1 MKEMKLMSYQ
11 DTVAARSGLVIGRP
25 PATAGHCERPL
36 EWIHD
41 CIRNHKTCAS
51 YQTIISAE
59 SSFPTRVLDV
69 GLVTEDEIRLT
80 SGSGLSGNYA
90 ALSHCWGTSP
100 IIKTT
105 KASFDTLKKC
115 IETEKLSKVFRDAVS
130 VTRGLGLQ
138 YLWID
143 SLCIIQDD
151 AEDWEAEAANMAQ
164 IYSQAFVT
172 IAACAASDG
181 SEGLFPK
188 DLDWSLIKLS
198 STSRTHQDQGILIGL
213 PLHKFQSLSAA
224 PLSTRAWTLQERVL
238 STRILHHGFD
248 QVHWECREV
257 IKSEGNNPPFGSY
270 LDSSQVSS
278 FHNGWLTRISRDLM
292 PESVFD
298 TELFG
303 QHGHPRSPHDS
314 WYGMVQEYTQ
324 RHLSYGDDKLP
335 ALSGLA
341 NVYSRRH
348 GVDYVAGLWAQDLWV
363 GLLWYS
369 RNNESLSRP
378 RSYRAPSWSW
388 ASVDGPVDFFSINA
402 GHVPIDTLDFEDGE
416 HWIELAGKDP
426 CGKIADGAL
435 TLKGYIREAVIR
447 TIEEDSEY
455 DGVRLTKQIVCDE
468 ISAIGSATLDS
479 PIPDGPIYC
488 LKISSYYLIHGTRL
502 DSALVLLLSPT
513 ENQDE
518 WEFRREGFA
527 VFFENREYN
536 ADRTLRPTQR
546 AEEWTN
552 PYGDE
557 GADADTLRGW
567 FDDALWEHICIV

>member
-1 MKEMKLMSYQ
+1 MSYQ
-11 DTVAARSGLVIGRP
+11 DTVAARSGLVIGRQ
-25 PATAGHCERPL
+25 PAPAGRYERSL
-36 EWIHD
+36 EWIND
-41 CIRNHKTCAS
+41 CVRNHKMCAS
-51 YQTIISAE
+51 YQKIISTE

-69 GLVTEDEIRLT
+69 GLVAEDGIRLM
-80 SGSGLSGNYA
+80 SGSGLTGGYA

-105 KASFDTLKKC
+105 KALFDTFTNC
-115 IETEKLSKVFRDAVS
+115 IEFEKLSEVFRDSVS
-130 VTRGLGLQ
+130 VTRSLGLR

-151 AEDWEAEAANMAQ
+151 ARDWEDEAANMAQ
-164 IYSQAFVT
+164 VYSQAFVT
-172 IAACAASDG
+172 ISACVASGG
-181 SEGLFPK
+181 SGGLFPK
-188 DLDWSLIKLS
+188 ELGRPFIKLS
-198 STSRTHQDQGILIGL
+198 SMTETSPDLGILIGL
-213 PLHKFQSLSAA
+213 PLHRFQSLSAS

-248 QVHWECREV
+248 QVHWECREA

-270 LDSSQVSS
+270 LDSSQESS
-278 FHNGWLTRISRDLM
+278 FHNGWLSRISYDLM

-298 TELFG
+298 SQFLG
-303 QHGHPRSPHDS
+303 QHGHPRSHHDS

-324 RHLSYGDDKLP
+324 RQLSYSDDKLP

-341 NVYSRRH
+341 NAYSKRH

-378 RSYRAPSWSW
+378 QSYRAPSWSW

-416 HWIELAGKDP
+416 HWIELTGKDP
-426 CGKIADGAL
+426 YGKIADGTL

-488 LKISSYYLIHGTRL
+488 LKISSYYLIHGAKVN
-502 DSALVLLLSPT
+502 SALVLLLSPT

-536 ADRTLRPTQR
+536 PDRTLRPTQR
-546 AEEWTN
+546 LEEWTN

-557 GADADTLRGW
+557 GPDANTLHGW
-567 FDDALWEHICIV
+567 FDDGLWEHICIV